1 MRLPLFALILSQL
14 FLQLKRLLY
23 RAFMFK
29 TSLSLIAL
37 TVSGASIAD
46 DSTLPR
52 NLNQSEMEHVIVSGS
67 RVFESIDEVPA
78 SITIISQ
85 KQIETHLKVNP
96 ELQSL
101 LAQMVP
107 GLAPDTGSSSNSG
120 QTLRGRAPLIMID
133 GVPQSTPLRNGSLG
147 IKTLDPSAIGRIEV
161 IKGATSIY
169 GNGAAGGIIN
179 YITKTAHDNDQ
190 PEGEVSLST
199 RFSGVKIQETAGARV
214 SAAINGRA
222 DKLSYLVTAS
232 YEENGVQRDAQGDIL
247 GLQYGLSDSV
257 TQNYFTKL
265 GYHFDNDKQLE
276 FSYNY
281 FSSQQK
287 TDLGDVV
294 GDINL
299 GEKTYAIHVP
309 PELQKQGKPQG
320 PDGNENITL
329 KYTDYALLEN
339 TQMTLDLYMQD
350 IENVFFF
357 STSLANLDENY
368 EGGQSII
375 SSEKKGALATFNT
388 QVDFNS
394 FEASFIYG
402 IDALN
407 DITSQPLVDGRM
419 WVPEMDMSSVAGFL
433 QTKWVIADDLI
444 VKAGV
449 RKEKID
455 LSVDDYRTLKLC
467 KTPTQ
472 CSVPINVKGD
482 TVDYNATTYN
492 VGIKYNLNEKFSP
505 FLSYSQG
512 SDISDIGRLLRSA
525 TVNDIGLI
533 QTQASIIDNY
543 EIGFNSQFDAMR
555 LEVTAYRSTS
565 ELGTTNKF
573 NEVTGVYEPV
583 RAPQEIWGYEALI
596 DYTFSP
602 TLSLLA
608 TYSYVEGKNTEAD
621 VYLGSK
627 QISPPKAT
635 ANLNWQPSEPFS
647 FTISYLYVG
656 DRKRFD
662 ANDNGIYV
670 GDQGPVDSY
679 SIFNISS
686 QYQFANNWQGFI
698 GIENLFNQDYFP
710 ARAQSYTFG
719 GYNIKGLGTT
729 ATVGVT
735 YQF

>member
-1 MRLPLFALILSQL
+1 MRPSLI
-14 FLQLKRLLY
+14 QLKPFKR
-23 RAFMFK
+23 RTRMFK

-37 TVSGASIAD
+37 IVSGASIAD
-46 DSTLPR
+46 ESTIQR
-52 NLNQSEMEHVIVSGS
+52 NLNQTEMEHVIVSGS

-85 KQIETHLKVNP
+85 KQIEAHLKVNP

-147 IKTLDPSAIGRIEV
+147 VKTLDPSAIGRIEV

-169 GNGAAGGIIN
+169 GNGASGGIIN
-179 YITKTAHDNDQ
+179 YITKQAQSDGQTQ
-190 PEGEVSLST
+190 GKISLSS
-199 RFSGVKIQETAGARV
+199 RFSAVKLEESAGARV
-214 SAAINGRA
+214 SAAFNGRA
-222 DKLSYLVTAS
+222 DKFSYLVTAS
-232 YEENGVQRDAQGDIL
+232 YEENGVQRDSQGDIL
-247 GLQYGLSDSV
+247 GLQYGLSDAV

-265 GYHFDNDKQLE
+265 GYDFDDEKQLQ

-294 GDINL
+294 GDMSL

-309 PELQKQGKPQG
+309 SELQKQGKPQG
-320 PDGNENITL
+320 PEGNKNITL

-339 TQMTLDLYMQD
+339 TQMTLDLYTQD

-357 STSLANLDENY
+357 SPNLANPDENY
-368 EGGQSII
+368 QGGQSVI
-375 SSEKKGALATFNT
+375 SSEKKGARATFNT

-394 FEASFIYG
+394 VEASFIYG

-407 DITSQPLVDGRM
+407 DVTAQPLVDGRV
-419 WVPEMDMSSVAGFL
+419 WVPEMDMKSVAGFL
-433 QTKWVIADDLI
+433 QTKWVIANDLI
-444 VKAGV
+444 IKAGV
-449 RKEKID
+449 RKENID

-467 KTPTQ
+467 KTATQ
-472 CSVPINVKGD
+472 CSVPISVKGD

-492 VGIKYNLNEKFSP
+492 VGIKYNLDEKFSP
-505 FLSYSQG
+505 FLNYSQG

-543 EIGFNSQFDAMR
+543 EIGFNSQFNAVR
-555 LEVTAYRSTS
+555 LEVAAYRSTS

-583 RAPQEIWGYEALI
+583 RAPQEIWGYEALV
-596 DYTFSP
+596 DYTISP
-602 TLSLLA
+602 SLKLLA

-621 VYLGSK
+621 IYLGSK

-635 ANLNWQPSEPFS
+635 ANLNWQPTDTLSL
-647 FTISYLYVG
+647 ILSYLYVG
-656 DRKRFD
+656 DRKRFEP
-662 ANDNGIYV
+662 NDNGKYV
-670 GDQGPVDSY
+670 GDQGPVDNY
-679 SIFNISS
+679 TVFNLSG
-686 QYQFANNWQGFI
+686 QYQFADSWQGFI
-698 GIENLFNQDYFP
+698 GVENLFNQDYFP
-710 ARAQSYTFG
+710 ARAQSYTYG

>member
-1 MRLPLFALILSQL
+1 MRPSLI
-14 FLQLKRLLY
+14 QLKPFKR
-23 RAFMFK
+23 RIRMFK

-37 TVSGASIAD
+37 IVSGASIAD
-46 DSTLPR
+46 ESTIQR
-52 NLNQSEMEHVIVSGS
+52 NLNQTEMEHVIVSGS

-85 KQIETHLKVNP
+85 KQIEAHLKVNP

-147 IKTLDPSAIGRIEV
+147 VKTLDPSAIGRIEV

-169 GNGAAGGIIN
+169 GNGASGGIIN
-179 YITKTAHDNDQ
+179 YITKQAQSDGQTQ
-190 PEGEVSLST
+190 GKISLSS
-199 RFSGVKIQETAGARV
+199 RFSAVKLEESAGARV
-214 SAAINGRA
+214 SAAFNGRA
-222 DKLSYLVTAS
+222 DKFSYLVTAS
-232 YEENGVQRDAQGDIL
+232 YEENGVQRDSQGDIL
-247 GLQYGLSDSV
+247 GLQYGLSDAV

-265 GYHFDNDKQLE
+265 GYDFDDEKQLQ

-294 GDINL
+294 GDMSL

-309 PELQKQGKPQG
+309 SELQKQGKPQG
-320 PDGNENITL
+320 PEGNKNITL

-339 TQMTLDLYMQD
+339 TQMTLDLYTQD

-357 STSLANLDENY
+357 SPNLANPDENY
-368 EGGQSII
+368 QGGQSVI
-375 SSEKKGALATFNT
+375 SSEKKGARATFNT
-388 QVDFNS
+388 QVDFDS
-394 FEASFIYG
+394 VEASFIYG

-407 DITSQPLVDGRM
+407 DVTAQPLVDGRV
-419 WVPEMDMSSVAGFL
+419 WVPEMDMKSVAGFL
-433 QTKWVIADDLI
+433 QTKWVIANDLI
-444 VKAGV
+444 IKAGV
-449 RKEKID
+449 RKENID

-467 KTPTQ
+467 KTATQ
-472 CSVPINVKGD
+472 CSVPISVKGD

-492 VGIKYNLNEKFSP
+492 VGIKYNLDEKFSP
-505 FLSYSQG
+505 FLNYSQG

-543 EIGFNSQFDAMR
+543 EIGFNSQFDAVR
-555 LEVTAYRSTS
+555 LEVAAYRSTS

-583 RAPQEIWGYEALI
+583 RAPQEIWGYEALV
-596 DYTFSP
+596 DYTISP
-602 TLSLLA
+602 SLKLLA

-621 VYLGSK
+621 IYLGSK

-635 ANLNWQPSEPFS
+635 ANLNWQPTDTLSL
-647 FTISYLYVG
+647 TLSYLYVG
-656 DRKRFD
+656 DRKRFEP
-662 ANDNGIYV
+662 NDNGKYV
-670 GDQGPVDSY
+670 GDQGPVDNY
-679 SIFNISS
+679 TVFNLSG
-686 QYQFANNWQGFI
+686 QYQFADNWKSFI
-698 GIENLFNQDYFP
+698 GVENLFNQDYFP
-710 ARAQSYTFG
+710 ARAQSYTYG

>member
-1 MRLPLFALILSQL
+1 
-14 FLQLKRLLY
+14 
-23 RAFMFK
+23 MFK

-37 TVSGASIAD
+37 IVSGASIAD
-46 DSTLPR
+46 ESTIQR
-52 NLNQSEMEHVIVSGS
+52 NLNQTEMEHVIVSGS

-85 KQIETHLKVNP
+85 KQIEAHLKVNP

-147 IKTLDPSAIGRIEV
+147 VKTLDPSAIGRIEV

-169 GNGAAGGIIN
+169 GNGASGGIIN
-179 YITKTAHDNDQ
+179 YITKQAQSDGQTQ
-190 PEGEVSLST
+190 GKISLSS
-199 RFSGVKIQETAGARV
+199 RFSAVKLEESAGARV
-214 SAAINGRA
+214 SAAFNGRA
-222 DKLSYLVTAS
+222 DKFSYLVTAS
-232 YEENGVQRDAQGDIL
+232 YEENGVQRDSQGDIL
-247 GLQYGLSDSV
+247 GLQYGLSDAV

-265 GYHFDNDKQLE
+265 GYDFDDEKQLQ

-294 GDINL
+294 GDMSL

-309 PELQKQGKPQG
+309 SELQKQGKPQG
-320 PDGNENITL
+320 PEGNKNITL

-339 TQMTLDLYMQD
+339 TQMTLDLYTQD

-357 STSLANLDENY
+357 SPNLANPDENY
-368 EGGQSII
+368 QGGQSVI
-375 SSEKKGALATFNT
+375 SSEKKGARATFNT

-394 FEASFIYG
+394 VEASFIYG

-407 DITSQPLVDGRM
+407 DVTAQPLVDGRV
-419 WVPEMDMSSVAGFL
+419 WVPEMDMKSVAGFL
-433 QTKWVIADDLI
+433 QTKWVIANDLI
-444 VKAGV
+444 IKAGV
-449 RKEKID
+449 RKENID

-467 KTPTQ
+467 KTATQ
-472 CSVPINVKGD
+472 CSVPISVKGD

-492 VGIKYNLNEKFSP
+492 VGIKYNLDEKFSP
-505 FLSYSQG
+505 FLNYSQG

-543 EIGFNSQFDAMR
+543 EIGFNSQFNAVR
-555 LEVTAYRSTS
+555 LEVAAYRSTS

-583 RAPQEIWGYEALI
+583 RAPQEIWGYEALV
-596 DYTFSP
+596 DYTISP
-602 TLSLLA
+602 SLKLLA

-621 VYLGSK
+621 IYLGSK

-635 ANLNWQPSEPFS
+635 ANLNWQPTDTLSL
-647 FTISYLYVG
+647 ILSYLYVG
-656 DRKRFD
+656 DRKRFEP
-662 ANDNGIYV
+662 NDNGKYV
-670 GDQGPVDSY
+670 GDQGPVDNY
-679 SIFNISS
+679 TVFNLSG
-686 QYQFANNWQGFI
+686 QYQFADSWQGFI
-698 GIENLFNQDYFP
+698 GVENLFNQDYFP
-710 ARAQSYTFG
+710 ARAQSYTYG